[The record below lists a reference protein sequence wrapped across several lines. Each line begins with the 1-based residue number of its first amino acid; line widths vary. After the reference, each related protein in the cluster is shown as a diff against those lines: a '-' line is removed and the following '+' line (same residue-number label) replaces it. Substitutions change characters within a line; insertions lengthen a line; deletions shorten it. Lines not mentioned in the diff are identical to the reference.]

1 MAEEAVKT
9 DAAEPRKLSKR
20 ALKQERM
27 KDLSTG
33 ERRYLLRLALQKRI
47 WKVFR
52 FVILFGLGFVIMYPI
67 IYMISCAFREKADM
81 SDPTV
86 MWIPRH
92 YTFDVI
98 TETLDA
104 MDYWETLG
112 TTLLL
117 NIGCSLFQ
125 VISCAV
131 TGYGFARFKFRGR
144 DFLFAML
151 VFTMMVPAQ
160 VTMIT
165 TFIIIDDIGL
175 YDSVWALI
183 IPSFVNVF
191 GIYLCKQ
198 FCEEIPRELIESAR
212 IDGAG
217 DFAIYWRIVIPQIR
231 PAIGA
236 LAIFTF
242 MEYWNDYLNPLI
254 YLSSTEKM
262 TLPLALSYFS
272 TQHSTDLSATMAA
285 SALIMIPAAIVFIIF
300 QKQFIKGL
308 SMTGMK

>member
-1 MAEEAVKT
+1 MKDFAYTRDFK
-9 DAAEPRKLSKR
+9 SR
-20 ALKQERM
+20 ALIFAILLAASIVVVIPYIWMLSNSFKTTIETLTDPMHIIPQEFTL
-27 KDLSTG
+27 DG
-33 ERRYLLRLALQKRI
+33 YI
-47 WKVFR
+47 KVLTKSPF
-52 FVILFGLGFVIMYPI
+52 FHWLGNSVFITCFNTIVILFT
-67 IYMISCAFREKADM
+67 S
-81 SDPTV
+81 
-86 MWIPRH
+86 
-92 YTFDVI
+92 
-98 TETLDA
+98 TL
-104 MDYWETLG
+104 
-112 TTLLL
+112 
-117 NIGCSLFQ
+117 
-125 VISCAV
+125 V
-131 TGYGFARFKFRGR
+131 GYLFARFRFRGR

-151 VFTMMVPAQ
+151 MFTMMVPAQ

-198 FCEEIPRELIESAR
+198 YCEEIPRELIESAR

-272 TQHSTDLSATMAA
+272 TQHTTDLSATMAA
-285 SALIMIPAAIVFIIF
+285 SALIMIPAAVVFIIF

>member
-1 MAEEAVKT
+1 MKDFAYTRDFK
-9 DAAEPRKLSKR
+9 SR
-20 ALKQERM
+20 ALIFAILLAVSIIVVIPYVWMLSNSFKTTIETLTDPMHIIPQEFTLDGYITVLT
-27 KDLSTG
+27 KSPFFHWLGNS
-33 ERRYLLRLALQKRI
+33 
-47 WKVFR
+47 VFITC
-52 FVILFGLGFVIMYPI
+52 FNTIVILFT
-67 IYMISCAFREKADM
+67 S
-81 SDPTV
+81 
-86 MWIPRH
+86 
-92 YTFDVI
+92 
-98 TETLDA
+98 TL
-104 MDYWETLG
+104 
-112 TTLLL
+112 
-117 NIGCSLFQ
+117 
-125 VISCAV
+125 V
-131 TGYGFARFKFRGR
+131 GYLFARFRFKGR

-151 VFTMMVPAQ
+151 MFTMMVPAQ

-175 YDSVWALI
+175 YNSVWALI

-198 FCEEIPRELIESAR
+198 YCEEIPRELIESAR

-272 TQHSTDLSATMAA
+272 TQHTTDLSATMAA
-285 SALIMIPAAIVFIIF
+285 SALIMIPAAVVFIIF

>member
-1 MAEEAVKT
+1 MKDFAYTRDFK
-9 DAAEPRKLSKR
+9 SR
-20 ALKQERM
+20 ALIFAILLAVSIIVVIPYVWMLSNSFKTTIETLTDPMHIIPQEFTL
-27 KDLSTG
+27 DG
-33 ERRYLLRLALQKRI
+33 YI
-47 WKVFR
+47 KVLTKSPF
-52 FVILFGLGFVIMYPI
+52 FHWLGNSVFITCTNTIVILFT
-67 IYMISCAFREKADM
+67 S
-81 SDPTV
+81 
-86 MWIPRH
+86 
-92 YTFDVI
+92 
-98 TETLDA
+98 TL
-104 MDYWETLG
+104 
-112 TTLLL
+112 
-117 NIGCSLFQ
+117 
-125 VISCAV
+125 V
-131 TGYGFARFKFRGR
+131 GYLFARFRFRGR

-151 VFTMMVPAQ
+151 MFTMMVPAQ

-198 FCEEIPRELIESAR
+198 YCEEIPRELIESAR

-254 YLSSTEKM
+254 YLSSAEKM
-262 TLPLALSYFS
+262 TLPRALSYFS

-300 QKQFIKGL
+300 QKQFIKGM

>member
-1 MAEEAVKT
+1 MKDFAYTRDFK
-9 DAAEPRKLSKR
+9 SR
-20 ALKQERM
+20 ALIFAILLAVSIIVVIPYIWMLSNSFKTTIETLTDPMHIIPQEFTL
-27 KDLSTG
+27 DG
-33 ERRYLLRLALQKRI
+33 YI
-47 WKVFR
+47 KVLTKSPF
-52 FVILFGLGFVIMYPI
+52 FHWLGNSIFITCFNTIVILFT
-67 IYMISCAFREKADM
+67 S
-81 SDPTV
+81 
-86 MWIPRH
+86 
-92 YTFDVI
+92 
-98 TETLDA
+98 TL
-104 MDYWETLG
+104 
-112 TTLLL
+112 
-117 NIGCSLFQ
+117 
-125 VISCAV
+125 V
-131 TGYGFARFKFRGR
+131 GYLFARFRFRGR

-151 VFTMMVPAQ
+151 MITMMVPAQ

-175 YDSVWALI
+175 YNSVWALI

-198 FCEEIPRELIESAR
+198 YCEEIPRELIESAR

-272 TQHSTDLSATMAA
+272 TQHTTDLSATMAA
-285 SALIMIPAAIVFIIF
+285 SALIMIPAAVVFIIF

>member
-1 MAEEAVKT
+1 MKDFAYTRDFK
-9 DAAEPRKLSKR
+9 SR
-20 ALKQERM
+20 ALIFAILLAVSIIVVIPYIWMLSNSFKTTIETLTDPMHIIPQEFTL
-27 KDLSTG
+27 DG
-33 ERRYLLRLALQKRI
+33 YI
-47 WKVFR
+47 KVLTKSPF
-52 FVILFGLGFVIMYPI
+52 FHWLGNSVFITCFNTIVILFT
-67 IYMISCAFREKADM
+67 S
-81 SDPTV
+81 
-86 MWIPRH
+86 
-92 YTFDVI
+92 
-98 TETLDA
+98 TL
-104 MDYWETLG
+104 
-112 TTLLL
+112 
-117 NIGCSLFQ
+117 
-125 VISCAV
+125 V
-131 TGYGFARFKFRGR
+131 GYLFARFRFKGR

-151 VFTMMVPAQ
+151 MFTMMVPAQ

-175 YDSVWALI
+175 YNSVWALI

-198 FCEEIPRELIESAR
+198 YCEEIPRELIESAR

-272 TQHSTDLSATMAA
+272 TQHTTDLSATMAA
-285 SALIMIPAAIVFIIF
+285 SALIMIPAAVVFIIF
-300 QKQFIKGL
+300 QKQFIKGM

>member
-1 MAEEAVKT
+1 MKDFAYTRDFK
-9 DAAEPRKLSKR
+9 SR
-20 ALKQERM
+20 ALIFAILLAASIVVVIPYIWMLSNSFKTTIETLTDPMHIIPQEFTL
-27 KDLSTG
+27 DG
-33 ERRYLLRLALQKRI
+33 YI
-47 WKVFR
+47 KVLTKSPF
-52 FVILFGLGFVIMYPI
+52 FHWLGNSVFITCFNTIVILFT
-67 IYMISCAFREKADM
+67 S
-81 SDPTV
+81 
-86 MWIPRH
+86 
-92 YTFDVI
+92 
-98 TETLDA
+98 TL
-104 MDYWETLG
+104 
-112 TTLLL
+112 
-117 NIGCSLFQ
+117 
-125 VISCAV
+125 V
-131 TGYGFARFKFRGR
+131 GYLFARFRFKGK

-151 VFTMMVPAQ
+151 MFTMMVPAQ

-198 FCEEIPRELIESAR
+198 YCEEIPRELIESAR

-272 TQHSTDLSATMAA
+272 TQHTTDLSATMAA
-285 SALIMIPAAIVFIIF
+285 SALIMIPAAVVFIIF

>member
-1 MAEEAVKT
+1 MKDFAYTRDFK
-9 DAAEPRKLSKR
+9 SR
-20 ALKQERM
+20 ALIFAILLAVSIIVVIPYIWMLSNSFKTTIETLTDPMHIIPQEFTL
-27 KDLSTG
+27 DG
-33 ERRYLLRLALQKRI
+33 YI
-47 WKVFR
+47 KVLTKSPF
-52 FVILFGLGFVIMYPI
+52 FHWLGNSIFITCFNTIVILFT
-67 IYMISCAFREKADM
+67 S
-81 SDPTV
+81 
-86 MWIPRH
+86 
-92 YTFDVI
+92 
-98 TETLDA
+98 TL
-104 MDYWETLG
+104 
-112 TTLLL
+112 
-117 NIGCSLFQ
+117 
-125 VISCAV
+125 V
-131 TGYGFARFKFRGR
+131 GYLFARFRFRGR

-151 VFTMMVPAQ
+151 MFTMMVPAQ

-198 FCEEIPRELIESAR
+198 YCEEIPRELIESAR

-242 MEYWNDYLNPLI
+242 MEYWNAYLNPLI
-254 YLSSTEKM
+254 YPSSTEKM

-272 TQHSTDLSATMAA
+272 TQHTTDLSATMAA
-285 SALIMIPAAIVFIIF
+285 SALIMIPAAVVFIIF
-300 QKQFIKGL
+300 QKQFIKGM

>member
-1 MAEEAVKT
+1 MNYNRDFKTRAIMFAILIAVSIVVVIPYVWMLSNSFKT
-9 DAAEPRKLSKR
+9 TMETLTDPMHIIP
-20 ALKQERM
+20 QQF
-27 KDLSTG
+27 T
-33 ERRYLLRLALQKRI
+33 LAGYI
-47 WKVFR
+47 KVLTQSPF
-52 FVILFGLGFVIMYPI
+52 FKWLGNSIFITCTNTLVILFT
-67 IYMISCAFREKADM
+67 S
-81 SDPTV
+81 
-86 MWIPRH
+86 
-92 YTFDVI
+92 
-98 TETLDA
+98 TL
-104 MDYWETLG
+104 
-112 TTLLL
+112 
-117 NIGCSLFQ
+117 
-125 VISCAV
+125 V
-131 TGYGFARFKFRGR
+131 GYIFARFQFRGK

-151 VFTMMVPAQ
+151 MFTMMVPAQ

-198 FCEEIPRELIESAR
+198 YCEEIPRELIESAR

-217 DFAIYWRIVIPQIR
+217 NFQIYWKIVIPQIR

-254 YLSSTEKM
+254 YLSSTDKM

>member
-1 MAEEAVKT
+1 
-9 DAAEPRKLSKR
+9 
-20 ALKQERM
+20 M
-27 KDLSTG
+27 KDFAYTRDFKSRVLIFAILLAASIIVVIPYIWMLSNSFKTTIETLTDPMHIIPQHFTLDG
-33 ERRYLLRLALQKRI
+33 YI
-47 WKVFR
+47 KVLTKSPF
-52 FVILFGLGFVIMYPI
+52 FHWLGNSVFITCFNTIVILFT
-67 IYMISCAFREKADM
+67 S
-81 SDPTV
+81 
-86 MWIPRH
+86 
-92 YTFDVI
+92 
-98 TETLDA
+98 TL
-104 MDYWETLG
+104 
-112 TTLLL
+112 
-117 NIGCSLFQ
+117 
-125 VISCAV
+125 V
-131 TGYGFARFKFRGR
+131 GYLFARFRFRGK

-151 VFTMMVPAQ
+151 MFTMMVPAQ

-198 FCEEIPRELIESAR
+198 YCEEIPRELIESAR

-272 TQHSTDLSATMAA
+272 TQHTTDLSATMAA
-285 SALIMIPAAIVFIIF
+285 SALIMIPAAVVFIIF
-300 QKQFIKGL
+300 QKQFIKGM

>member
-1 MAEEAVKT
+1 MKDFAYTRDFK
-9 DAAEPRKLSKR
+9 SR
-20 ALKQERM
+20 ALIFAILLAVSIIVVIPYIWMLSNSFKTTIETLTDPMHIIPQEFTL
-27 KDLSTG
+27 DG
-33 ERRYLLRLALQKRI
+33 YI
-47 WKVFR
+47 KVLTKSPF
-52 FVILFGLGFVIMYPI
+52 FHWLGNSVFITCFNTIVILFT
-67 IYMISCAFREKADM
+67 S
-81 SDPTV
+81 
-86 MWIPRH
+86 
-92 YTFDVI
+92 
-98 TETLDA
+98 TL
-104 MDYWETLG
+104 
-112 TTLLL
+112 
-117 NIGCSLFQ
+117 
-125 VISCAV
+125 V
-131 TGYGFARFKFRGR
+131 GYLFARFRFRGR

-151 VFTMMVPAQ
+151 MFTMMVPAQ

-198 FCEEIPRELIESAR
+198 YCEEIPRELIESAR

-231 PAIGA
+231 PSIGA

-272 TQHSTDLSATMAA
+272 TQHTTDLSATMAA
-285 SALIMIPAAIVFIIF
+285 SALIMIPAAVVFIIF

>member
-1 MAEEAVKT
+1 MKAIIGGSDFKKRLLIFCILLIVSIIIVLPYVWMLSNSFKT
-9 DAAEPRKLSKR
+9 TMETLTDPMHIIP
-20 ALKQERM
+20 QEFTL
-27 KDLSTG
+27 DG
-33 ERRYLLRLALQKRI
+33 YI
-47 WKVFR
+47 KVLTKSPF
-52 FVILFGLGFVIMYPI
+52 FHWLGNSIFITCFNTIVILFT
-67 IYMISCAFREKADM
+67 S
-81 SDPTV
+81 
-86 MWIPRH
+86 
-92 YTFDVI
+92 
-98 TETLDA
+98 TL
-104 MDYWETLG
+104 
-112 TTLLL
+112 
-117 NIGCSLFQ
+117 
-125 VISCAV
+125 V
-131 TGYGFARFKFRGR
+131 GYLFARFRFRGR

-151 VFTMMVPAQ
+151 MFTMMVPAQ

-165 TFIIIDDIGL
+165 TFVIIDDIGL

-198 FCEEIPRELIESAR
+198 YCEEIPRELIESAR

-272 TQHSTDLSATMAA
+272 TQHTTDLSATMAA
-285 SALIMIPAAIVFIIF
+285 SALIMIPAAVVFIIF

>member
-1 MAEEAVKT
+1 
-9 DAAEPRKLSKR
+9 
-20 ALKQERM
+20 M
-27 KDLSTG
+27 KDFAYTRDFKSRAVIFAILLAVSFIVVVPYVWMLSNSFKTTTETLTDPMHIIPQEFTLDG
-33 ERRYLLRLALQKRI
+33 YI
-47 WKVFR
+47 KVLTKSPF
-52 FVILFGLGFVIMYPI
+52 FHWLGNSVFITCFNTIVILFT
-67 IYMISCAFREKADM
+67 S
-81 SDPTV
+81 
-86 MWIPRH
+86 
-92 YTFDVI
+92 
-98 TETLDA
+98 TL
-104 MDYWETLG
+104 
-112 TTLLL
+112 
-117 NIGCSLFQ
+117 
-125 VISCAV
+125 V
-131 TGYGFARFKFRGR
+131 GYLFARFRFRGK

-151 VFTMMVPAQ
+151 MFTMMVPAQ

-198 FCEEIPRELIESAR
+198 YCEEIPRELIESAR

-217 DFAIYWRIVIPQIR
+217 DFSIYWRIVIPQIR

-285 SALIMIPAAIVFIIF
+285 SALIMIPAAVVFIIF
-300 QKQFIKGL
+300 QKQFIKGM

>member
-1 MAEEAVKT
+1 MKDFAYT
-9 DAAEPRKLSKR
+9 RDFRSR
-20 ALKQERM
+20 ALIFAILLAVSIIVVIPYVWM
-27 KDLSTG
+27 LSNSFKTTIETLTDPMHIIPQDFTLDG
-33 ERRYLLRLALQKRI
+33 YI
-47 WKVFR
+47 KVLTKSPF
-52 FVILFGLGFVIMYPI
+52 FHWLGNSIFITCFNTIVILFT
-67 IYMISCAFREKADM
+67 S
-81 SDPTV
+81 
-86 MWIPRH
+86 
-92 YTFDVI
+92 
-98 TETLDA
+98 TL
-104 MDYWETLG
+104 
-112 TTLLL
+112 
-117 NIGCSLFQ
+117 
-125 VISCAV
+125 V
-131 TGYGFARFKFRGR
+131 GYLFARFRFRGK

-151 VFTMMVPAQ
+151 MFTMMVPAQ

-175 YDSVWALI
+175 YNSVWALI

-198 FCEEIPRELIESAR
+198 YCEEIPRELIESAR

-217 DFAIYWRIVIPQIR
+217 DFAIYWRMVIPQIR